1 MTRKA
6 SRLITLGIS
15 MALIAG
21 GILLLSNQPGNFP
34 HGLSEAFMPH
44 SMATG
49 GTGMPPIVI
58 LFWIAVIS
66 AFVLVASGVFAE
78 HRASIDEKPQKPS
91 EFPSRASPPDL

>member
-6 SRLITLGIS
+6 SSLITLGIS

-34 HGLSEAFMPH
+34 HGRSEAFMPH
-44 SMATG
+44 AMTPGGAGMA
-49 GTGMPPIVI
+49 PIVI
-58 LFWIAVIS
+58 MFWIAVIS

-78 HRASIDEKPQKPS
+78 HRASINEKPQKPS
-91 EFPSRASPPDL
+91 EFPGRASPPEL